1 MGSRSE
7 KELFYPG
14 WNESGV
20 VLKVVGN
27 PCTSHFRTKA
37 GVKFAIPGAGR
48 ARKLATCWAA
58 LKEKNLSACG
68 VLCLQCR
75 VKVCSGNGQDRCQGQ
90 NAGCKQWIG
99 AVKRIHKQNGES
111 CVGADL
117 PGKFPIVFDVFIQ
130 AKEAADKGG
139 AHHSS

>member
-7 KELFYPG
+7 KESFYPS

-27 PCTSHFRTKA
+27 RCKSHFRTKA
-37 GVKFAIPGAGR
+37 GVKLAFPGAGR
-48 ARKLATCWAA
+48 ARKLATYWAA

-75 VKVCSGNGQDRCQGQ
+75 VKVGGGNGQDRCQGQ
-90 NAGCKQWIG
+90 NAGCKQWVG
-99 AVKRIHKQNGES
+99 AVQRIRQQN
-111 CVGADL
+111 
-117 PGKFPIVFDVFIQ
+117 
-130 AKEAADKGG
+130 
-139 AHHSS
+139 